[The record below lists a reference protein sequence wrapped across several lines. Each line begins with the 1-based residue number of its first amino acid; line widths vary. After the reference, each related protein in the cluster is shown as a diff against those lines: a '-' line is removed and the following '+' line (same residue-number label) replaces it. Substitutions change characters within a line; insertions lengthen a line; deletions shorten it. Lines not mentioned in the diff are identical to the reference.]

1 MSHEIEMIDGQAQ
14 MAYAGE
20 TPWHGLGVEV
30 PGDLA
35 PIQMMDKA
43 GLNWTVEKQSL
54 ITSEGASVEDKMALV
69 RSTDN
74 KVLDIVGK
82 NWNPV
87 QNETAFEFF

>member
-14 MAYAGE
+14 MAYVGE

-54 ITSEGASVEDKMALV
+54 ITSEGAIVEDKQALV

-87 QNETAFEFF
+87 QNETAFES